1 MLPGYSFR
9 SVGTHDSLCGLI
21 RTQICSSRLQQ
32 TETPQFAPQSFRHV
46 TGARCGAVEVARGI
60 VGGEITPPLKRAI
73 GPRLDQNGLAIEH
86 DMAAADAFFVD
97 EWADVENPLPAH
109 DLSTNHPVERAVADD
124 FARTLRHHAGRV
136 ITFVLARSGVP
147 GALAPR
153 LELFL
158 DPILKVADG
167 VAADAKFDEV

>member
-1 MLPGYSFR
+1 MLPEYNFR
-9 SVGTHDSLCGLI
+9 FASTDDSLCGPI
-21 RTQICSSRLQQ
+21 RTQICSSKLQQ
-32 TETPQFAPQSFRHV
+32 TKTPQFAPQILRHV
-46 TGARCGAVEVARGI
+46 AGARCGAVEVARRI
-60 VGGEITPPLKRAI
+60 ARGEITPPLKRAI

-86 DMAAADAFFVD
+86 DVAAADAFFVD
-97 EWADVENPLPAH
+97 ERADVENPLPAH

-124 FARTLRHHAGRV
+124 FSRTLRHHAGRM
-136 ITFVLARSGVP
+136 IAFVLARSGLP

-153 LELFL
+153 LELLL